1 MNGIEAHL
9 DACSAIVRRHDPD
22 RYFCVLLAP
31 ATFREALLALHA
43 FELELAR
50 INERVSEPMMGA
62 IRLQWWREALDGIA
76 AGRPRRHEIV
86 LPLARGIGEG
96 LDPAH
101 LHRMIDAWDEAVA
114 REDATDMTD
123 TERHI
128 AGTRGQANLAALR
141 LLQGGPAEGDETLA
155 DHAALASGLA
165 ALLLDGARR
174 ASEGRPVLPRDI
186 VQRHG
191 LDMGSM
197 LDPQGAV
204 RLAAATAEVASVA
217 LGHVAALRRATPSR
231 RGLAA
236 LLPAAFA
243 ETDLLGLARRGND
256 LFDPALRHR
265 GIGRQLRVLVRAL
278 RGRL

>member
-1 MNGIEAHL
+1 VNEIEVRH

-31 ATFREALLALHA
+31 GMVRDALLALHA

-50 INERVSEPMMGA
+50 IPERVSEPMMGA
-62 IRLQWWREALDGIA
+62 IRLQWWREALEGIA

-86 LPLARGIGEG
+86 LPLARAIGQG
-96 LDPAH
+96 LDPAP

-114 REDATDMTD
+114 REEPADMVA

-141 LLQGGPAEGDETLA
+141 LLQGGPAEGDEALA

-165 ALLLDGARR
+165 AMLLDGARR

-197 LDPQGAV
+197 LDPRGAA
-204 RLAAATAEVASVA
+204 RLATATAEVVSAA
-217 LGHVAALRRATPSR
+217 LHHVAALRRATPPR
-231 RGLAA
+231 RALPA

-243 ETDLLGLARRGND
+243 EADVLGLSRRGND
-256 LFDPALRHR
+256 LFDPSLQHR